1 MAKSGS
7 ARLAKVLRY
16 ASRGLDCAGRG
27 WGRGGAAPWPL
38 YPSPPPPLSRHPQT
52 TTTPSSAHLDD
63 LVQFQAD
70 QAWSTHTQGAAVRE
84 RGVGLER
91 ACALW
96 HAPLD
101 PPPPPARTRGHGSG
115 GSNRRNDA
123 TGNQL
128 GLRAATQARAC
139 EAWGGGCKREAAGW
153 AAQRVPAACPLLGWH
168 SCVHACWPGPR

>member
-38 YPSPPPPLSRHPQT
+38 YPSPPPLSRHPQT